1 MIKLSK
7 HQEVLKFLRH
17 SSNVWYLA
25 EGMFGPLFAVFAG
38 KLGGDIL
45 DVAWAWGLFLLVNG
59 ILIVVVGRISDKL
72 IKRNTL
78 MVIGYALNA
87 VFTFAY
93 LFVGTPFALF
103 AIQIGLGFASALA
116 TPTWDDFYA
125 EVEEKLDE
133 GANAWGLAEG
143 EKEILMGLG
152 LFAGGF
158 IVSRFSFELLFVIMG
173 VLQTVA
179 TILVIICVQKSLQ
192 LKPLKK

>member
-1 MIKLSK
+1 MKKLNK
-7 HQEVLKFLRH
+7 CQEVLKFLRH

-25 EGMFGPLFAVFAG
+25 EGMFGPLLAVFAG

-45 DVAWAWGLFLLVNG
+45 DVAWAWGLFLLVSG
-59 ILIVVVGRISDKL
+59 ILIIVVGKISDKL

-78 MVIGYALNA
+78 MMVGYALNA

-93 LFVGTPFALF
+93 LFVATPFTLF
-103 AIQIGLGFASALA
+103 AIQIGLGIASALA

-125 EVEEKLDE
+125 EVEEKSKE
-133 GANAWGLAEG
+133 GANAWGLADG

-158 IVSRFSFELLFVIMG
+158 IVSKFSFELLFIIMG
-173 VLQTVA
+173 VLQTMA
-179 TILVIICVQKSLQ
+179 TILVIICVQKSSQ
-192 LKPLKK
+192 CEAAH